1 MNPSADGV
9 GSAASASHNSAE
21 SWFEIYFALRIFLS
35 RLKKKQQ
42 AQKNSTRE

>member
-1 MNPSADGV
+1 MAL
-9 GSAASASHNSAE
+9 AAQASASQNSAE
-21 SWFEIYFALRIFLS
+21 SWFEIYFTLRIFLS